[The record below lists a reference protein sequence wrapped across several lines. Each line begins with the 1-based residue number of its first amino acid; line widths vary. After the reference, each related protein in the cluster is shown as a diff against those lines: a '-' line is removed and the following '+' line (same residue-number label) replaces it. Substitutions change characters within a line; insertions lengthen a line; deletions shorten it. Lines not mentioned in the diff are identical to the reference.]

1 MNAVTDPPRNPGLN
15 DQWTTSGR
23 VVQRTSMPNE
33 WIMPWAVGGTHGLS
47 AFADGDIDRF
57 FYFPLGTNSGG
68 WVAVP
73 EPSPMQAAVAELRKR
88 SHLTWEQL
96 ARIFGV
102 QRRSLHFWAR
112 GTRPSFENTE
122 RIQRLL
128 IILRHVDTGD
138 PERTRAQLL
147 RPIQDGTS
155 VYELLCGGRDEE
167 VLAILRSSRRQPQPM
182 SLNERSRRPPA
193 LSSEVRERRRGFAP
207 TELLDTKH
215 DDAPA
220 LGRLIGSVPIPCKV

>member
-15 DQWTTSGR
+15 DQSTTSGR
-23 VVQRTSMPNE
+23 VVKRSATPNE
-33 WIMPWAVGGTHGLS
+33 SIMPWAVGGTHGLS

-57 FYFPLGTNSGG
+57 FYFPLGTNSGS
-68 WVAVP
+68 WIAIH

-112 GTRPSFENTE
+112 GTRPSLENTE

-128 IILRHVDTGD
+128 VILRYVDTGD
-138 PERTRAQLL
+138 PERTRAQLFM
-147 RPIQDGTS
+147 PIRDGRS
-155 VYELLCGGRDEE
+155 VYEFLCGGRDEE
-167 VLAILRSSRRQPQPM
+167 VLALLRSSRRQPQPM
-182 SLNERSRRPPA
+182 SRDERSHRPPA
-193 LSSEVRERRRGFAP
+193 LSSEERERRRGFAP
-207 TELLDTKH
+207 AELLDTKH
-215 DDAPA
+215 DEAPT
-220 LGRLIGSVPIPCKV
+220 LGP